1 MYARR
6 STVTPRRLHGVIAYA
21 AIMAVVLAFV
31 GRGGPS
37 SPWMPLPL
45 MFPASLR
52 RRFFERFL
60 DGHAN
65 RAVPALVASSSSS
78 SSPLVPEPRRRPRG
92 LTGDDAETP
101 GTLDRSIVASTAA
114 AAKFGDDAVP
124 PPAPEYVQ
132 DEGGRGRS
140 MAELGEEDGGIRFSR
155 LLEFRTREDLFLA
168 CRLRS
173 PTHPNKKQGPSKAA

>member
-6 STVTPRRLHGVIAYA
+6 ANVTPRRLHGVVAYA
-21 AIMAVVLAFV
+21 AIMAIVLAFV

-45 MFPASLR
+45 MFPVSLR

-60 DGHAN
+60 DGNAK
-65 RAVPALVASSSSS
+65 RVREAPALVAAAESA
-78 SSPLVPEPRRRPRG
+78 LVPEPRRRPRG
-92 LTGDDAETP
+92 LSGDDAETP

-114 AAKFGDDAVP
+114 AAKFGNDSVP
-124 PPAPEYVQ
+124 PPAPEYAQ

-173 PTHPNKKQGPSKAA
+173 PTHPKKQGRKAA